1 MQNYKIKT
9 FGSVHYRSL
18 YFPLEWSKFPFRM
31 HQSQVKLSLLLLH
44 KGQVS
49 SDELIEDFSSFSS
62 WKYSAIVTSVE
73 HLFPAFSLSFGFDDY
88 PLTYYLLISADSRTK
103 GTRVRRRHV
112 SKNSRMAFAEKL
124 PISSDYR
131 YLYA

>member
-1 MQNYKIKT
+1 
-9 FGSVHYRSL
+9 
-18 YFPLEWSKFPFRM
+18 M

-73 HLFPAFSLSFGFDDY
+73 HLFPAFSLSFGFNDY
-88 PLTYYLLISADSRTK
+88 PLTYYLLISADSCTK
-103 GTRVRRRHV
+103 GTRGRRRRHV

-124 PISSDYR
+124 PISSDDR